1 MVDYHGSRL
10 VRFQRLHL
18 WPTAAQIVSSLEAT
32 IAAHGAPA
40 RLLTDR
46 APIFRAAE
54 VEALLEK
61 HGTRHVLILPN
72 HAWTNGRI
80 ERFFRTFKETVFRH
94 LGVWLLT
101 SVRQAD
107 RFCRDFATFYTA
119 IVPTAPTPAA
129 PPPRSSSGSRSSAGR
144 TAACPTSTAASRGTA
159 SADGAR
165 RARRPHPALAL

>member
-1 MVDYHGSRL
+1 MLGLLPIWILGVVDYHGSRL
-10 VRFQRLHL
+10 VRFQCLRF
-18 WPTAAQIVSSLEAT
+18 WPTAGQILSSLEAT
-32 IAAHGAPA
+32 ITEHGAPA

-80 ERFFRTFKETVFRH
+80 ERIFRTFKETVFRH

-101 SVRQAD
+101 SVGQVD
-107 RFCRDFATFYTA
+107 RFCADFATFYNRDRPHSA
-119 IVPTAPTPAA
+119 C
-129 PPPRSSSGSRSSAGR
+129 AGR
-144 TAACPTSTAASRGTA
+144 TPDELFFGAPT
-159 SADGAR
+159 
-165 RARRPHPALAL
+165 ARRPKGRVSYFDGRLAWYRFG